1 MHPHSGFETRHD
13 ARDVLRTHRHDGA
26 YAALVIDGNHV
37 EMSADGPV
45 DCVPG
50 TLVLHPRWH
59 AHGNRFGNV
68 GAKVVN
74 LDLDGGVAGDA
85 LRVLRVHDA
94 KDALAVFTRTPHRL
108 GELIASC
115 SAAPSPTLQPWQH
128 AFLRELEDG
137 DLEIAALAQRAGVSL
152 AHASRSFVKSHGMPP
167 QLLRR
172 ELRCR
177 RALRMLADGMA
188 LADIAML
195 AGFADQS
202 HLTRTLRAATGAPPS
217 RLRRQI
223 KSVQDAAPRAAVQ

>member
-1 MHPHSGFETRHD
+1 MHAHTGFETRHD

-26 YAALVIDGNHV
+26 YAALVIDGSHV
-37 EMSADGPV
+37 ETSADGPV

-59 AHGNRFGNV
+59 AHGNRFGSV

-74 LDLDGGVAGDA
+74 LDLGGELAGDG

-94 KDALAVFTRTPHRL
+94 KDALAVFTRAPHRL
-108 GELIASC
+108 PELIAAC
-115 SAAPSPTLQPWQH
+115 AAAPTPTLQPWQR
-128 AFLRELEDG
+128 AFLRELEHGGQD
-137 DLEIAALAQRAGVSL
+137 IAVLARTAGVSL
-152 AHASRSFVKSHGMPP
+152 AHASRTFVKSHGMAP

-177 RALRMLADGMA
+177 RALRLLGDG
-188 LADIAML
+188 LPLVEIA
-195 AGFADQS
+195 AASGFADQA

-217 RLRRQI
+217 LLRRQV
-223 KSVQDAAPRAAVQ
+223 KSVQDAAPAPAMQ